1 MKPLISLC
9 MIVKDEETVLE
20 RCLSSVRNYVD
31 EIIIVD
37 TGSTD
42 ATRDIAK
49 HYTDQVYPF
58 EWVNDFSAA
67 RNESLKHASGKWI
80 LVLDADEYFE
90 EAEIR
95 KLRRLLESMDPQ
107 PHIIYNVT
115 IVSLIGSKS
124 NPSINEGKVGRV
136 FGNHLGIRYVRPIHE
151 QPKSSLPGIE
161 MSRIDLP
168 VRVFHSGYIEETLA
182 AKNKHQRNLELFNR
196 MEQSGSLTIYDH
208 FQLGNQYTMMGEYD
222 KALEH
227 LNIAL
232 RNPKELGAVYQHAVL
247 AAIQACTNKDEPV
260 KAYQIFEQHLN
271 ILNISNL
278 YPDFLAIKGILLY
291 NLGFISKSKET
302 FLAAIEK
309 AESLALQNKPIALA
323 STEIAVRSPLFQLAA
338 IYEREHNYAKSL
350 YYLTK
355 IIITNPKEILAVTK
369 FLELMS
375 LQEPPEAIIDVIER
389 LMNPDTLLAAMLGKI
404 AIRLGIAPIA
414 AHYAGQP
421 EIRHLL
427 TLDERIRYFILTNDP
442 EALMNEWIGA
452 KGDERQDSKNLI
464 QFIWGALYWNRPEW
478 LEKIKLQ
485 EDHECSPLVVW
496 LNSWFNG
503 TADRSLSHGL
513 AARMLQEMYILG
525 KYDVF
530 DSLMECLDDVP
541 VVNQL
546 ANFFYERHQTELAL
560 QYYRH
565 LLECGG
571 LNADSCDNLAEWCVL
586 QNDLPSALQF
596 WEQAIRLAPE
606 RKRLYIK
613 YLLHCPDPAAR
624 KTIKRQL
631 FEKDPSY
638 KDLSLLRA
646 L

>member
-9 MIVKDEETVLE
+9 MIVKDEESVLE
-20 RCLSSVRNYVD
+20 RCLKSVQDYVD

-42 ATRDIAK
+42 STQEVARRFTN
-49 HYTDQVYPF
+49 QVYTF
-58 EWVNDFSAA
+58 KWTNDFSAA
-67 RNESLKHASGKWI
+67 RNESLKYANGKWI

-95 KLRRLLESMDPQ
+95 RLRQLLESMDPQ
-107 PHIIYNVT
+107 PHIVYNVT
-115 IVSLIGSKS
+115 IVSFIGNKS
-124 NPSINEGKVGRV
+124 NLSINEGKVGRV

-151 QPKSSLPGIE
+151 QPRSSLPGIE
-161 MSRIDLP
+161 VMSRIDLP

-182 AKNKHQRNLELFNR
+182 AKNKHQRNLELFKR
-196 MEQSGSLTIYDH
+196 MEQSGNLTVYDH

-232 RNPKELGAVYQHAVL
+232 RNPKALGAVYQHAVL
-247 AAIQACTNKDEPV
+247 AAIQACTNKGEPV
-260 KAYQIFEQHLN
+260 KAYRIFEQHLN
-271 ILNISNL
+271 TNNL
-278 YPDFLAIKGILLY
+278 YPDFLVVKGILLY
-291 NLGFISKSKET
+291 NLGFVAKSKET
-302 FLAAIEK
+302 FLSAIDK
-309 AESLALQNKPIALA
+309 AESLALQNKPIAFA
-323 STEIAVRSPLFQLAA
+323 STEIAVRLPLFQLAS
-338 IYEREHNYAKSL
+338 IYEREQDYAKSL

-355 IIITNPKEILAVTK
+355 IIMTNPKEVLAITK

-375 LQEPPEAIIDVIER
+375 LQEPPEAIIELIGR
-389 LMNPDTLLAAMLGKI
+389 LMNPDRLLTALLGKI
-404 AIRLGIAPIA
+404 AVKLGNKPIA
-414 AHYAGQP
+414 KYYAGTA
-421 EIRHLL
+421 EIRKMLKL
-427 TLDERIRYFILTNDP
+427 YERLRYYILTDDP
-442 EALMNEWIGA
+442 EAFRNEWDFA
-452 KGDERQDSKNLI
+452 PPDERQDSQNLM
-464 QFIWGALYWNRPEW
+464 QYIWGALSWKQPDW
-478 LEKIKLQ
+478 LERLPLQ
-485 EDHECSPLVVW
+485 EDHECSPLIKW
-496 LNSWFNG
+496 LKSWFNG

-513 AARMLQEMYILG
+513 AGGMLQEMFLLG

-530 DSLMECLDDVP
+530 DCLMEDLDDVP
-541 VVNQL
+541 VVNHL

-565 LLECGG
+565 LLEHDG

-586 QNDLPSALQF
+586 QNDLPSALQL

-638 KDLSLLRA
+638 KELSLLRA